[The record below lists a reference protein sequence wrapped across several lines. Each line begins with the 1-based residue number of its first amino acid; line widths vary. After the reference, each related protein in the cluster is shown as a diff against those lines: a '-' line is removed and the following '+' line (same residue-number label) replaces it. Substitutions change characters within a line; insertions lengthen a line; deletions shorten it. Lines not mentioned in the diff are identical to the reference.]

1 MVRRDGSYDMAG
13 RNVPCCTAQNDTSIC
28 AESTISSIFF
38 IPICQP
44 QCIDIVGKFTPTRY
58 FFFSQLSYVL
68 YKTWRK
74 LGASSG
80 GVRRTVAKTTK
91 IGLFAGHLP
100 KNRLHTSAIR
110 FRTIN
115 ARKAAMVPQAAA
127 YTKTCARRCRREM
140 QWQKSLSTVKQEPQ
154 VCRSVIVWSIL
165 QVWSWSA
172 LTRTAQGPGCQT
184 RPDCRCGSGHPL
196 PARRCRP
203 RNRRHGGRHHRRDRP
218 RHQDHR
224 CLHRAPHGPDWV
236 YGFPSCAPASSK
248 P

>member
-1 MVRRDGSYDMAG
+1 MVRRSGSYDMAC

-44 QCIDIVGKFTPTRY
+44 QCLDIVGKFTPTRY

-100 KNRLHTSAIR
+100 K
-110 FRTIN
+110 
-115 ARKAAMVPQAAA
+115 KQAAHIRHQIQGQS
-127 YTKTCARRCRREM
+127 TPGKRQWCRRQRHTPRHARAGAGEKCNG
-140 QWQKSLSTVKQEPQ
+140 KSLY
-154 VCRSVIVWSIL
+154 
-165 QVWSWSA
+165 
-172 LTRTAQGPGCQT
+172 
-184 RPDCRCGSGHPL
+184 
-196 PARRCRP
+196 RR
-203 RNRRHGGRHHRRDRP
+203 
-218 RHQDHR
+218 
-224 CLHRAPHGPDWV
+224 
-236 YGFPSCAPASSK
+236 
-248 P
+248 